1 MFRYEALLPQNAYT
15 AQRRIDWQEWNI
27 MDLGIKGLRVLITA
41 GAGGIGLKVAEAFE
55 REGARIHVCDVD
67 KEALAALKK
76 SHPRITS
83 SFCDVSDRTQVA
95 ALFKDA
101 LQSLG
106 GLDCLINNA
115 GIAGPTGPVHEINP
129 ESWDRC
135 LEVCITS
142 QFNCTRLAVEHLK
155 QSKNPSIINLS
166 SAAGKFGFPNRSPYA
181 AAKWGV
187 VGFTKTIAME
197 LGQYG
202 IRANAILPGTV
213 EGDRIRRVFEAK
225 AQIAGKQ
232 MHEIKAASLANAS
245 IKEMI
250 QPEQLADMML
260 LLASP
265 RGRTISGQAIS
276 IDSDQQALV

>member
-1 MFRYEALLPQNAYT
+1 
-15 AQRRIDWQEWNI
+15 
-27 MDLGIKGLRVLITA
+27 MDLGIKDLRVLITA
-41 GAGGIGLKVAEAFE
+41 GAGGIGLRTTESFL
-55 REGARIHVCDVD
+55 REGARVHVCDVD
-67 KEALAALKK
+67 KDALGTLQKA
-76 SHPRITS
+76 HPKVTTS
-83 SFCDVSDRTQVA
+83 LCDVADRKQVA

-101 LQSLG
+101 VAALG
-106 GLDCLINNA
+106 GLDCLVNNA

-129 ESWDRC
+129 EDWDRC

-197 LGQYG
+197 LGQFG

-225 AQIAGKQ
+225 AQIAGKS
-232 MHEIKAASLANAS
+232 MLEIKNASLANAS

-250 QPEQLADMML
+250 QPEQIADMIVF
-260 LLASP
+260 LASV
-265 RGRTISGQAIS
+265 RGRTVSGQAIS
-276 IDSDQQALV
+276 VDGDQQALV

>member
-1 MFRYEALLPQNAYT
+1 MHL
-15 AQRRIDWQEWNI
+15 NI
-27 MDLGIKGLRVLITA
+27 EGLRVLITA
-41 GAGGIGLKVAEAFE
+41 GAGGIGLKVAEAFA
-55 REGARIHVCDVD
+55 REGANVYVCDVD
-67 KEALAALKK
+67 KEALAALRK
-76 SHPRITS
+76 SHPKIAS
-83 SFCDVSDRTQVA
+83 SVCDVADRAQVA
-95 ALFKDA
+95 ALFKA
-101 LQSLG
+101 AVAKLG

-115 GIAGPTGPVHEINP
+115 GIAGPTGAVHEINP
-129 ESWDRC
+129 EDWDRC
-135 LEVCITS
+135 LEVCITG
-142 QFNCTRLAVEHLK
+142 QFNCTRLAVEHLRT
-155 QSKNPSIINLS
+155 SKNPSIINLS

-187 VGFTKTIAME
+187 IGFTKTIAME

-225 AQIAGKQ
+225 AQIAGKR
-232 MHEIKAASLANAS
+232 MDEVKSAAMANAS

-260 LLASP
+260 YLASP

-276 IDSDQQALV
+276 IDSDLQALV